1 MNDSAVQDS
10 ASSQRRPRVS
20 ERDSSAGATSPSDG
34 RRRVHLVLQGK
45 GGIGK
50 TFAANL
56 LVQYHQHIGRPVK
69 AYDCDPVNASLVG
82 VPALRAESVELMDA
96 DEDVLDVARTDQFV
110 ETLLTS
116 QDDVVIDSGAASFVP
131 LSRYLI
137 DNRIA
142 ELLANGGRELVVH
155 TIVTGGGSVIE
166 TLKGLEAVVLH
177 FPDTVRVVVWTN
189 EFFGPVRYENTAFE
203 EMAIYRE
210 AKPRISGRITL
221 KELNRRTF
229 GANLAT
235 LLERKLTFSEALSSN
250 SAFNTVERKR
260 CSATLRRTAGSGWPL
275 VRPEPRHQF
284 IDAVLRPAIHQACDE
299 IGEIDLRI
307 DAIQL
312 TGLDQRRQACP
323 ILSAFVRAGAIMPGF

>member
-1 MNDSAVQDS
+1 MICCTAAQT
-10 ASSQRRPRVS
+10 SS
-20 ERDSSAGATSPSDG
+20 GA
-34 RRRVHLVLQGK
+34 
-45 GGIGK
+45 
-50 TFAANL
+50 L
-56 LVQYHQHIGRPVK
+56 LVTGPACNEETVAAAVEYTA
-69 AYDCDPVNASLVG
+69 AYP
-82 VPALRAESVELMDA
+82 P
-96 DEDVLDVARTDQFV
+96 
-110 ETLLTS
+110 
-116 QDDVVIDSGAASFVP
+116 
-131 LSRYLI
+131 
-137 DNRIA
+137 IA

-250 SAFNTVERKR
+250 SAFNTVERQR
-260 CSATLRRTAGSGWPL
+260 LAM
-275 VRPEPRHQF
+275 
-284 IDAVLRPAIHQACDE
+284 
-299 IGEIDLRI
+299 
-307 DAIQL
+307 IQREL
-312 TGLDQRRQACP
+312 FDQLAHV
-323 ILSAFVRAGAIMPGF
+323 I

>member
-10 ASSQRRPRVS
+10 ALSQRRPRAS
-20 ERDSSAGATSPSDG
+20 ERDSSAAVTSQSEG

-56 LVQYHQHIGRPVK
+56 LVQYHQHVGRPVK
-69 AYDCDPVNASLVG
+69 AYDCDPVNASLAG
-82 VPALRAESVELMDA
+82 VPALHAEAVELIDA
-96 DEDVLDVARTDQFV
+96 EEDVLDVARTDQFV
-110 ETLLTS
+110 ETLLTC

-142 ELLANGGRELVVH
+142 ELLENGGRELVVH

-235 LLERKLTFSEALSSN
+235 LLERKLTFSEALSSG
-250 SAFNTVERKR
+250 SAFNTVERQR
-260 CSATLRRTAGSGWPL
+260 LAM
-275 VRPEPRHQF
+275 
-284 IDAVLRPAIHQACDE
+284 
-299 IGEIDLRI
+299 
-307 DAIQL
+307 IQREL
-312 TGLDQRRQACP
+312 FEQLAHV
-323 ILSAFVRAGAIMPGF
+323 I